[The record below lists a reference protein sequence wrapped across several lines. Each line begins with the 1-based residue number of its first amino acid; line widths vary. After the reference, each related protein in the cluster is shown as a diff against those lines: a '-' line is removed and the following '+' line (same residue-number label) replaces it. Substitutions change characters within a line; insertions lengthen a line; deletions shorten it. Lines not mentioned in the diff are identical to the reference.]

1 MSDLNQFLFVSLRQ
15 IRMKQL
21 AHHVF
26 ILGLK
31 YKGSI
36 AIIQDQDLAD
46 DGQGCPTETIYTLLM
61 HIDFFLFFFERK
73 QKKTDN
79 HQ

>member
-1 MSDLNQFLFVSLRQ
+1 
-15 IRMKQL
+15 MKQS

-36 AIIQDQDLAD
+36 ANIQDQDLAD
-46 DGQGCPTETIYTLLM
+46 NGQGCPTETIYIPLM
-61 HIDFFLFFFERK
+61 HIGL
-73 QKKTDN
+73 KKKKN
-79 HQ
+79 